1 MLVFPGV
8 CICVCVC
15 VCVCVCRGG
24 RGRVFVLATVSE
36 LRPELRIKAGAIP
49 GETSQ
54 QLLGGMEGK
63 WERKKMEEKVEDVGA
78 KKGGR
83 KRFPP
88 RASTWMTKKKKKK
101 KKKKKNVAEGQ
112 AGEER
117 AVGVGP
123 RHSLQI
129 SFGCRD

>member
-8 CICVCVC
+8 CICVC

-63 WERKKMEEKVEDVGA
+63 
-78 KKGGR
+78 
-83 KRFPP
+83 
-88 RASTWMTKKKKKK
+88 
-101 KKKKKNVAEGQ
+101 
-112 AGEER
+112 
-117 AVGVGP
+117 
-123 RHSLQI
+123 
-129 SFGCRD
+129 